1 LDSLEIF
8 LNKEH
13 KLAFNQ
19 TKWFKKISKANIQI
33 LDQIYTLQVTSYKR
47 ELIYNDN
54 NILVDSNSIL
64 I

>member
-8 LNKEH
+8 KNKEH

-19 TKWFKKISKANIQI
+19 TKWFKKISKAKIQI

-54 NILVDSNSIL
+54 NILVDSKSIL